1 MMIKKTVFL
10 SLSLVTI
17 VFLAGFFALGSES
30 QSLSCSACDIGV
42 VDKKPREGFD
52 VEITFKNS
60 GTSKG
65 TWSVNIA
72 FEGDVW
78 IWAGTSQVL
87 VISPSHKKTL
97 MWNGTVPSNAPSDS
111 IARLIVYYN
120 DSVMPLDRWIHIVS
134 GAELSVTESKLR

>member
-1 MMIKKTVFL
+1 MIKKTVFL

-78 IWAGTSQVL
+78 ILEDYLHSRPNLPHLFLFKFQYVYAIEVDSAFCRLYQSENTVASRCFSTSAL
-87 VISPSHKKTL
+87 
-97 MWNGTVPSNAPSDS
+97 SN
-111 IARLIVYYN
+111 
-120 DSVMPLDRWIHIVS
+120 
-134 GAELSVTESKLR
+134 